1 MQRFPTD
8 PMCRWLG
15 RSIRAVG
22 IAWSRRSQGARE
34 RHGAA
39 WMGSP
44 SRRQE
49 SRTSPHSVL
58 LRTCHMEFFFSV
70 PLAEG
75 SKEGNYGSLGN
86 GSRLYLPC
94 KHQPIAC
101 QASQINDTFLLRSP
115 NHRHPPLL
123 SSCPN
128 CPSPSATQHNAGAVA
143 LRRAVSASL
152 PRWRVVGGRRRI
164 PRRAPCACASVQQD

>member
-1 MQRFPTD
+1 MARTINSSRGHCLEPKVARRAGASWRCVDGQPFQAAGIQDQSTQRPFANLP
-8 PMCRWLG
+8 
-15 RSIRAVG
+15 
-22 IAWSRRSQGARE
+22 
-34 RHGAA
+34 HG
-39 WMGSP
+39 
-44 SRRQE
+44 
-49 SRTSPHSVL
+49 
-58 LRTCHMEFFFSV
+58 FFFSV